1 MQRTGNHTYIGRF
14 YHALEQKGRLSIPSS
29 FRGNLNG
36 QAVITAGLDGCLFV
50 LDQERW
56 QSLMTSTEDLPL
68 TKRQGRDW
76 TRYIANNAA
85 VVDIDSQ
92 GRILIPEHLRQL
104 ANLKNSVV
112 VVGSIDRIEIW
123 DQTAYHTYSE
133 SLTQQVDEIAESIS
147 QQKTT

>member
-1 MQRTGNHTYIGRF
+1 MYIGRF

-29 FRGNLNG
+29 FRGKLNG

-50 LDQERW
+50 LDHERW
-56 QSLMTSTEDLPL
+56 ESLMSTTQDLPL

-85 VVDIDSQ
+85 IVDIDNQ
-92 GRILIPEHLRQL
+92 GRILIPEPLRKL
-104 ANLKNSVV
+104 ANLQTSVV

-133 SLTQQVDEIAESIS
+133 SLIQHAEEIAESIND
-147 QQKTT
+147 QKTV